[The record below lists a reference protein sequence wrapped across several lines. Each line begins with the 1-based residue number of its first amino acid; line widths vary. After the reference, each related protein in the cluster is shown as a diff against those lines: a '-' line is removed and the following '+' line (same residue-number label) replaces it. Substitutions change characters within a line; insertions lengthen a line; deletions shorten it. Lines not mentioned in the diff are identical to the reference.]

1 MANEH
6 GSSVITFL
14 SRKNSNRW
22 KNKLK
27 YIKKRIC
34 IHFWIKS
41 NEAKCTIKISQKKK
55 LNGIPKNAPVE
66 RNECGSDV
74 CVPHK

>member
-1 MANEH
+1 MKLN
-6 GSSVITFL
+6 VL
-14 SRKNSNRW
+14 S
-22 KNKLK
+22 KLV
-27 YIKKRIC
+27 
-34 IHFWIKS
+34 
-41 NEAKCTIKISQKKK
+41 KKK

>member
-1 MANEH
+1 MKLN
-6 GSSVITFL
+6 VL
-14 SRKNSNRW
+14 S
-22 KNKLK
+22 KLVK
-27 YIKKRIC
+27 
-34 IHFWIKS
+34 
-41 NEAKCTIKISQKKK
+41 KKK